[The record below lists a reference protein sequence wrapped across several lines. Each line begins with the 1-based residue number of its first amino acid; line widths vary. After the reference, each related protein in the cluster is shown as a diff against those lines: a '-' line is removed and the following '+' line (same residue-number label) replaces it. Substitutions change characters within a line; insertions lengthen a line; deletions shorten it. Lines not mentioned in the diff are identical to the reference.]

1 VIRSDASPQDDS
13 ELLRRYLDEI
23 GMHALLTAADEVELG
38 KIIMRGKDAQERLA
52 AADNLT
58 ATEKR
63 SFKRDVRAGD
73 DARDRF
79 IKSNLRLVVSVAR
92 RYRGSGLA
100 LGDLIQ
106 EGNCGLMRAVEKF
119 DHRKGFKFSTYATW
133 WIRQAIGKA
142 IADHSRTIRVPAH
155 VRDSVSL
162 LQIAQQQLTDRLGRT
177 PTDQEISTD
186 SGLSVERIQLIRQ
199 HQSDVLS
206 LSAPVHDDADTELSD
221 LVADPDAVDAI
232 DRLAAEQDRAGLL
245 RCLARLDARE
255 REVII
260 KRFGFFDDN
269 EVTLADLGDQFQVSK
284 ERIRQIEAKALSKLR
299 HPCIAGLRRGPLA
312 AAS

>member
-1 VIRSDASPQDDS
+1 M
-13 ELLRRYLDEI
+13 LRRYLDEI
-23 GMHALLTAADEVELG
+23 GMHALLTAADEQQLG
-38 KIIMRGKDAQERLA
+38 KIIMRGKDAEVELETKS
-52 AADNLT
+52 DLT
-58 ATEKR
+58 AAEKR
-63 SFKRDVRAGD
+63 SLKREVRAGD

-162 LQIAQQQLTDRLGRT
+162 LQIASQQLTDRLGRT
-177 PTDQEISTD
+177 PTDKEISLD

-199 HQSDVLS
+199 HQADVLS

-221 LVADPDAVDAI
+221 LVADPDAVDAVE
-232 DRLAAEQDRAGLL
+232 RLAAEHDRAGLL
-245 RCLARLDARE
+245 RCLERLDIRE

-269 EVTLADLGDQFQVSK
+269 EVTLAELGEQFQVSK

-299 HPCIAGLRRGPLA
+299 HPCIAGLRRTPLRA
-312 AAS
+312 AG